1 MAPKSKA
8 RGLRNNNPGNLRIS
22 KDPWQGLADEQRDP
36 DFFTFVDAPYGIRA
50 IARTLITYQDRHG
63 CRTIA
68 QIIKRWAPPED
79 KNDTPAYVAMV
90 ARKVG
95 VDPHEPIDVQSYA
108 IADPLVKAIILQEN
122 GSQPYS
128 QAQIDKGLLLA
139 GIEPPRKSVAKTPEV
154 KAGTVAAGAAGAGM
168 VAEAVRQAEP
178 ALPFLHLLTDLAP
191 WVVGVVVLAVVGW
204 IVWSRLD
211 DRKKGLR

>member
-1 MAPKSKA
+1 MAKPKV

-22 KDPWQGLADEQRDP
+22 KDPWQGLAAKQTDP
-36 DFFTFVDAPYGIRA
+36 EFFTFVDAPYGIRA
-50 IARTLITYQDRHG
+50 IARTLVTYQDKHG
-63 CRTIA
+63 CRTVA

-79 KNDTPAYVAMV
+79 KNDTKAYIAAV

-95 VDPHEPIDVQSYA
+95 VHPDTPIDVQDYA
-108 IADPLVKAIILQEN
+108 VAEPLVKAIIVQEN
-122 GSQPYS
+122 GQQPYS

-139 GIEPPRKSVAKTPEV
+139 GIEPPRKPVAKTTEV
-154 KAGTVAAGAAGAGM
+154 KAGTVAAGAAGVGM

-204 IVWSRLD
+204 IVWTRID